1 MRNQKVSYLRRLS
14 VLVAI
19 IVVMTVLNIGNI
31 PIGPIV
37 ATIYHLPVIIG
48 AIILGP
54 TAGLILGGF
63 WGLLGFI
70 LAFTGNTTDVV
81 ALTII
86 QQSPLLYFVIA
97 FFPRLFM
104 GGLAGLTS
112 RGFDRLFK
120 KRRYLGFIFTGAIS
134 SLYNT
139 IFYLGALWLLVA
151 PVIADIYSI
160 SIKAVGGVVIGVAT
174 TNCLVE
180 AGVAAILVSAVCAAL
195 VKFLP
200 YNTARNKEKA

>member
-1 MRNQKVSYLRRLS
+1 MRNQKVSYLTRLA

-19 IVVMTVLNIGNI
+19 IVVLTVLNIGNI

-54 TAGLILGGF
+54 GAGLILGGF

-70 LAFTGNTTDVV
+70 LALTGNTTDIV

-97 FFPRLFM
+97 FFPRLIM

-112 RGFDRLFK
+112 RGFEKIFK
-120 KRRYLGFIFTGAIS
+120 KRRYLGYAFTGALS

-139 IFYLGALWLLVA
+139 IFYLGALWLLAA
-151 PVIADIYSI
+151 PVIAEIYEI
-160 SIKAVGGVVIGVAT
+160 SLTAVGGIVIGVAT
-174 TNCLVE
+174 TNGLVE
-180 AGVAAILVSAVCAAL
+180 AGVAAILVSAVCTAL
-195 VKFLP
+195 TKFLP
-200 YNTARNKEKA
+200 YNSTQKAKT

>member
-1 MRNQKVSYLRRLS
+1 MRNQKVSYLTRLG
-14 VLVAI
+14 VLIAI

-31 PIGPIV
+31 PIGPVV

-48 AIILGP
+48 AVILGP

-70 LAFTGNTTDVV
+70 LALTGNTTDIV

-97 FFPRLFM
+97 FFPRLIM

-112 RGFDRLFK
+112 RGFDKVFK
-120 KRRYLGFIFTGAIS
+120 KHRYLGYAVTGALS

-139 IFYLGALWLLVA
+139 ILYLGALWLLA
-151 PVIADIYSI
+151 TPVIAEIYEI
-160 SIKAVGGVVIGVAT
+160 SIKAVTGVVLTVAG
-174 TNCLVE
+174 TNGLLE
-180 AGVAAILVSAVCAAL
+180 AAVAAILVSAISTAL

-200 YNTARNKEKA
+200 RRI